1 MEQENVGWRVRA
13 IRGATTAS
21 ENSVAAVRVVV
32 HELLDQIE
40 LHNALNPAE
49 VVSVTFSVTRDITC
63 VFPAAIARE
72 RSHWQT
78 IPLLDVQQMHVDG
91 DLPFCIRCLIQV
103 NTPLPQAE
111 IHHIYLQEASRL
123 RPDLAMA

>member
-40 LHNALNPAE
+40 LHNTLNPAE
-49 VVSVTFSVTRDITC
+49 VVSVHFR
-63 VFPAAIARE
+63 
-72 RSHWQT
+72 
-78 IPLLDVQQMHVDG
+78 
-91 DLPFCIRCLIQV
+91 
-103 NTPLPQAE
+103 
-111 IHHIYLQEASRL
+111 
-123 RPDLAMA
+123 